1 MLLMPLVPPRPADES
16 DGQLPGYEGCT
27 GTGGLVLK
35 WSQAG
40 AGLGKAKESLR
51 QRSEWSL

>member
-40 AGLGKAKESLR
+40 AGLGKAKESLI